1 MRYTFVANIKSKDHD
16 VLFPPIPTSN
26 PSLTAASKYVEQIR
40 GEIGSAEGAQ
50 LKRLAKGKQSSYDP
64 KADKKLTIFV
74 AKSFPTWQQKYL
86 NLVIEKFNGMTLDM
100 KAVTKGIEKADVR
113 KAMPFVQSLKKRL
126 EGGEDK
132 TKVLNREL
140 GFDEVQ
146 ILKEMVPGLKATVV
160 KLKQVDIVLVE
171 EGKITGLKISGGKE
185 EVTDLP
191 GISSTA
197 EPGSPSFEFS
207 NEV

>member
-1 MRYTFVANIKSKDHD
+1 
-16 VLFPPIPTSN
+16 
-26 PSLTAASKYVEQIR
+26 
-40 GEIGSAEGAQ
+40 
-50 LKRLAKGKQSSYDP
+50 
-64 KADKKLTIFV
+64 
-74 AKSFPTWQQKYL
+74 
-86 NLVIEKFNGMTLDM
+86 M
-100 KAVTKGIEKADVR
+100 KAVTKGIDKADTK
-113 KAMPFVQSLKKRL
+113 KAMPFVQNLKKRL
-126 EGGEDK
+126 EGGEDRS
-132 TKVLNREL
+132 KVLNRKLE
-140 GFDEVQ
+140 FDEVQ

-171 EGKITGLKISGGKE
+171 EGKETGLKISGGKEE